1 MILQFVG
8 VVRTLSAAAGL
19 FFLFSC
25 GGVYGGGSEARSE
38 AHRSCVHGC
47 AARHDDC
54 MLQASSAVGV
64 RACDGER
71 QACSE
76 GCAR

>member
-1 MILQFVG
+1 MTPQFVA
-8 VVRTLSAAAGL
+8 VARTISAAAGL
-19 FFLFSC
+19 LFLVSC
-25 GGVYGGGSEARSE
+25 GGVYGGSSETHAE
-38 AHRSCVHGC
+38 AHRGCVHSC

-71 QACSE
+71 QACTD